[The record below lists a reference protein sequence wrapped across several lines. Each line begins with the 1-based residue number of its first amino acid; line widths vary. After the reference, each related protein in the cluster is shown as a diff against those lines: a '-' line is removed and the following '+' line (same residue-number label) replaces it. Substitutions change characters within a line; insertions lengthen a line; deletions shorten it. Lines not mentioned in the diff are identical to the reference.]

1 MRLVA
6 PLNAFG
12 RGDLALAGGKGAN
25 LGELVKNGFP
35 VPGGFVVTTAAYEL
49 VADGHDTRT
58 YFENVDIPP
67 ELREAIAGAYAE
79 LGGGPVA
86 VRSSATA
93 EDLPGAAFA
102 GQQDTYLNIVGEE
115 AVVDA
120 VRRCWGS
127 LWTERA
133 VAYRE
138 KRGIDAAEVR
148 IAVVVQRMVQSEA
161 AGVLFTANP
170 VTGDRAQIV
179 VDAST
184 GLGEAVVSGLVTPD
198 HYVLDAS
205 GRVTSFTPGRREVVI
220 RGTAGGGVV
229 HETGDPATGEALP
242 RAALAEL
249 ARLASEV
256 AARFGRPQDIEW
268 AYAGGRVSLV
278 QARPMTALPPAPV
291 GSLNP
296 VQRKV
301 GSVLLEYLPVRP
313 YPIDMT
319 TWLPYGPAGMMA
331 KVAAAFGIK
340 GVFEDFLQEEDGV
353 VYRLVPRSPRVT
365 AGLMAIP
372 FRLVRR
378 ARRYDPARWTEDPRF
393 QTFLAANREL
403 AARDLASMPWPELI
417 RVPRQALDLVRPVT
431 DLRTDYLPGTGLAL
445 LRLLMA
451 VKLLRRG
458 ALFGELM
465 TGARTRT
472 SDANQALEALAEEA
486 RATGALYA
494 DPMPSGFAAK
504 LRDFLAEYGHRETVT
519 PILVTPPTWG
529 EAPEIVLGT
538 IRVLAS
544 KPPSPAPAA
553 DGAAAEAGAS
563 GAAAGVGVGGAA
575 AGAGKATLRAGG
587 AFERLLRHPLLRAGR
602 RRARVVR
609 WVEAARAGHAFRED
623 SHFYFTLPLPILRRS
638 LLEIGARLRDAAV
651 LQRPEDVFHL
661 RLEELESIKDLAASD
676 ECLDGLRAAV
686 QQRAAKRE
694 ELSGV
699 RLIDPRAIF
708 PVRDAGTA
716 IVTGTPAGGGSAT
729 GPVKVIRDPAEFG
742 SLTSGDV
749 LVCPYT
755 NPSWTPLFQRAAAVV
770 VDTGSAASHAA
781 IVARE
786 YGIPA
791 VMGTAGGTSTLVDG
805 QVVTVDGDAGTVV
818 IAHSSGD
825 AAAAVSDGG
834 VVAPVSDDGA
844 GTVTAAS

>member
-1 MRLVA
+1 MKLVA

-35 VPGGFVVTTAAYEL
+35 VPGGFVVTTAAYDL

-58 YFENVDIPP
+58 YFENVEIPP
-67 ELREAIAGAYAE
+67 DLREAITGAYAE

-102 GQQDTYLNIVGEE
+102 GQQDTYLNIVGAE

-138 KRGIDAAEVR
+138 KRGVDAAEVR

-170 VTGDRAQIV
+170 VTGDRTQIV
-179 VDAST
+179 VDASS

-205 GRVTSFTPGRREVVI
+205 GRVASFTPGRREVVI

-291 GSLNP
+291 GPLNP

-331 KVAAAFGIK
+331 EVAAAFGIK

-365 AGLMAIP
+365 AGLLAIP

-403 AARDLASMPWPELI
+403 AARDLASMSWPELI

-445 LRLLMA
+445 LRLLVA

-472 SDANQALEALAEEA
+472 SDANQALEELAEEA
-486 RATGALYA
+486 WATGALDA

-504 LRDFLAEYGHRETVT
+504 LRDFLAEYGHRETVS

-538 IRVLAS
+538 IRVLAA
-544 KPPSPAPAA
+544 KPPTPVTAATTA
-553 DGAAAEAGAS
+553 DGAATDRAAAEAS
-563 GAAAGVGVGGAA
+563 
-575 AGAGKATLRAGG
+575 G
-587 AFERLLRHPLLRAGR
+587 AFERLLRHPLLGAGR

-661 RLEELESIKDLAASD
+661 RLEELESIKDLARSD

-686 QQRAAKRE
+686 RQRAAKRE

-708 PVRDAGTA
+708 PVRDAGDA

-818 IAHSSGD
+818 IAHLSGD
-825 AAAAVSDGG
+825 ADPAGSGG
-834 VVAPVSDDGA
+834 DAVAPVSDDGV